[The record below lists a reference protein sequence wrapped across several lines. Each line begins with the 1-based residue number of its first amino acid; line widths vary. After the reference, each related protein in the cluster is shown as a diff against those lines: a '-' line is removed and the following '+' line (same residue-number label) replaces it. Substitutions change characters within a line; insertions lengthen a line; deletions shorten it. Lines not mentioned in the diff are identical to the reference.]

1 MNIKNTVTLWEVIYT
16 IPYQPY
22 NQDVIEDLQTSDKF
36 VLTIEQED
44 EFNSF
49 LHDLR
54 ELITGLN
61 ERDNIFQTTDNG
73 SDDADIICEKLK
85 VNPNHPTI
93 VYDKSGK
100 CKLNTYLYET
110 I

>member
-1 MNIKNTVTLWEVIYT
+1 MNKPNTVTLWEVIYT
-16 IPYQPY
+16 IPYFND
-22 NQDVIEDLQTSDKF
+22 NQEVIEELQTSDKF
-36 VLTIEQED
+36 TLTDEQEE

-49 LHDLR
+49 LDDLR
-54 ELITGLN
+54 GLITGLN
-61 ERDNIFQTTDNG
+61 ERDNIFANTDNG
-73 SDDADIICEKLK
+73 SDDADVICETLK

-93 VYDKSGK
+93 VYNKIGN